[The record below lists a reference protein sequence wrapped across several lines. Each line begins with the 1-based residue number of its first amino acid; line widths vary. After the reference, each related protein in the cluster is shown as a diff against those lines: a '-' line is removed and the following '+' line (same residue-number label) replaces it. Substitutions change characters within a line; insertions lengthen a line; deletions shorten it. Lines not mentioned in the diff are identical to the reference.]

1 MRIVIKEIEVYNYNE
16 LTDDA
21 KNKAM
26 SDYISALV
34 DIMPFESLSHDS
46 NFYKAYEKAMEM
58 KTPWFIG
65 EYIHE
70 YCKEE
75 MERDLINEFEFLED
89 GTTFYNV

>member
-1 MRIVIKEIEVYNYNE
+1 MRVVTKEYEVYKYNE

-26 SDYISALV
+26 SDYIESLIE
-34 DIMPFESLSHDS
+34 IMPFEEFSHDS
-46 NFYKAYEKAMEM
+46 NFYKAYKKAEEM

-65 EYIHE
+65 EYIYE

-75 MERDLINEFEFLED
+75 LERDLNEYWFLTD
-89 GTTFYNV
+89 GKFFDE